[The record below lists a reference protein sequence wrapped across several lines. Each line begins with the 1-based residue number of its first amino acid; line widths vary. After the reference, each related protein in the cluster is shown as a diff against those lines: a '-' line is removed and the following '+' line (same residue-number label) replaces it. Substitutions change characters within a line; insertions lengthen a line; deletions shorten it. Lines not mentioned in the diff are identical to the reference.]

1 MITIYLSGGLGN
13 QMFQFSAAYQISLYK
28 KSVLRTE
35 PRATKTARGGAGLGR
50 FLGQDRFIEES
61 MEAAGASPPGVASRL
76 AAALSATAEATSTEA
91 LSRAHDAAM
100 QELDKYDN
108 TVRGLFSN
116 VSGGQAGQ
124 PSLRMLVYN
133 AATAPTASDLDRAS
147 AAAMTALASV
157 DSVRV
162 TGASFAYSEKEAAD
176 INGWSHA
183 KVATLVTP
191 HLVNCRNTVSDG
203 EHAAFTVTCTTALGK
218 KISTNG
224 IAEEIAHVLLSR
236 ANSGGR
242 RAARRPP
249 VNPQDNCD
257 CAAGAA
263 ELPGPAAQSR
273 RDPHAV
279 RRVPADQQRADQR
292 AGKPRK
298 ASRYRSCV

>member
-1 MITIYLSGGLGN
+1 
-13 QMFQFSAAYQISLYK
+13 
-28 KSVLRTE
+28 
-35 PRATKTARGGAGLGR
+35 
-50 FLGQDRFIEES
+50 

-176 INGWSHA
+176 VNGWSHA
-183 KVATLVTP
+183 TVATLVTP
-191 HLVNCRNTVSDG
+191 HLVNCRNTRSG
-203 EHAAFTVTCTTALGK
+203 EEYDAFTVTCTTALGK
-218 KISTNG
+218 QISTNG
-224 IAEEIAHVLLSR
+224 IAEEIADIRLLCRDYVGSGKNATHPHEMCISSGPASVLGK
-236 ANSGGR
+236 SGHPTPRFGIEGGDVVVSLDGDDERKCR
-242 RAARRPP
+242 RRSL
-249 VNPQDNCD
+249 VKEYTTKVQGVT
-257 CAAGAA
+257 CAV
-263 ELPGPAAQSR
+263 LPGN
-273 RDPHAV
+273 HIL
-279 RRVPADQQRADQR
+279 
-292 AGKPRK
+292 G
-298 ASRYRSCV
+298 YG